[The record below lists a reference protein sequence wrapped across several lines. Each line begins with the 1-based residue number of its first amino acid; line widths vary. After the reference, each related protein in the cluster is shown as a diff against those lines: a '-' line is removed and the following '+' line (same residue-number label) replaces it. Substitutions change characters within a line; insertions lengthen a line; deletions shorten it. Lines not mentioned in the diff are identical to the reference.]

1 MTRGNAEYT
10 IAIQRA
16 ASSYTSCYE
25 RLMPIYTLMAY
36 FVLFG
41 GGGVGNGADAVRNLN
56 IQSHDCK

>member
-41 GGGVGNGADAVRNLN
+41 GGGGGEWCRRG
-56 IQSHDCK
+56 SEFKHSEP